1 MHPPVIIAALLL
13 AFSASATD
21 VFELPFG
28 HKHELESP
36 DHQHTLVLKRSA
48 DGTENPPE
56 LWLASTN
63 QRDDRRILVVNRTAR
78 AEWAPDAKKF
88 YVTDEAASNSTESR
102 VYDAEGTVILDIG
115 KTLLKSDPSLAKWQ
129 DAGHLYIDTRGW
141 IDSNTLRTFWYGHT
155 DGPVTC
161 FTFEYAL
168 SLNGSVR
175 RLSSRVKD
183 IIERESC
190 NENPD
195 HQ

>member
-1 MHPPVIIAALLL
+1 MQPVVIIAALLL
-13 AFSASATD
+13 AFSASAAD
-21 VFELPFG
+21 VLEVPFG
-28 HKHELESP
+28 QKHEVQSP

-78 AEWAPDAKKF
+78 AEWAPDATKF
-88 YVTDEAASNSTESR
+88 YLTDEAASNSTESR
-102 VYDAEGTVILDIG
+102 VYDSDGTAILDIG
-115 KTLLKSDPSLAKWQ
+115 KTLLKADPSLAKWQ

-141 IDSNTLRTFWYGHT
+141 IDSNTLHTFWYGHT
-155 DGPVTC
+155 DGPVNC

-183 IIERESC
+183 MTLRESC
-190 NENPD
+190 DENPD